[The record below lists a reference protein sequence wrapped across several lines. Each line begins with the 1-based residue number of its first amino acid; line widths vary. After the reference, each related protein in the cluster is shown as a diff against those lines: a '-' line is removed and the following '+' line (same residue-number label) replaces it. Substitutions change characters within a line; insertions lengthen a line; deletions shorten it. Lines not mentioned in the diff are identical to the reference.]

1 LQSNVS
7 PHRWLALMKELGIGE
22 HLETFREIHEAY
34 AEPHRRYHTA
44 AHIDACLRE
53 LDSVRP
59 LANLACE
66 IEAALWFHD
75 VVYAPNASDNER
87 RSAALAVQFL
97 RSAGV
102 PSKGCGRV
110 HTHVMA
116 TSHKVESKDPDS
128 ALVVDIDLSI
138 LGQEPFIY
146 DRFERQVRE
155 EYGSVPA
162 PLYRRE
168 RTEVLRS
175 FLKRKSV
182 YSTAEFRERYEVR
195 ARINLERAI
204 GQLAQ
209 S

>member
-1 LQSNVS
+1 
-7 PHRWLALMKELGIGE
+7 MKGLGVGG
-22 HLETFREIHEAY
+22 HLEMFHQIHEAY
-34 AEPHRRYHTA
+34 SEPHRRYHTA
-44 AHIDACLRE
+44 AHIDTCLRE

-59 LANLACE
+59 LASFACE
-66 IEAALWFHD
+66 VEAALWFHD
-75 VVYAPNASDNER
+75 FVYAPYASDNER
-87 RSAALAVQFL
+87 RSADLAAQFL
-97 RSAGV
+97 RSAGL
-102 PSKGCGRV
+102 PSEGCGRI
-110 HTHVMA
+110 HAHVMA
-116 TSHKVESKDPDS
+116 TSHAVEPRDPDS

-155 EYGSVPA
+155 EYRSVPP

-175 FLKRKSV
+175 FLKRNSV
-182 YSTAEFRERYEVR
+182 YSTAEFRERYEVQ